1 MDSLRR
7 GGRIGWVVALGLA
20 MVLGCSRSPEGV
32 GQDVAQTVAVPGI
45 RVIYGP
51 ATKPFNRVMR
61 RLLRR
66 SGRLENLARIW
77 RSSVPGLKPVTIAV
91 IECERPDLG
100 LVRPGRIE
108 LCYDLLG
115 YLDNAF
121 RDLSGSPIER
131 ESGVLDGMSLW
142 LSREVARSQGEPG
155 SADLSA
161 ANLGSIDRQMLAL
174 LSRGEGPSM
183 AMAGVQWLY
192 NQGKPEPIVMMLP
205 YWQANGFGL
214 EQYDRLVCAIYRR
227 EPGRFPFLAAEYGTE
242 KLDRC
247 GVERL

>member
-1 MDSLRR
+1 M
-7 GGRIGWVVALGLA
+7 AGLL
-20 MVLGCSRSPEGV
+20 VLVLLLGCGRSPEPSSEPMA
-32 GQDVAQTVAVPGI
+32 QRTQTDVIAGMT
-45 RVIYGP
+45 VIYSP

-61 RLLRR
+61 RLLLT
-66 SGRLENLARIW
+66 SGRLERLATIW
-77 RSSVPGLKPVTIAV
+77 RSSVPGVKPVTILVRDCETPAV
-91 IECERPDLG
+91 G
-100 LVRPGRIE
+100 LVGPGRIE

-142 LSREVARSQGEPG
+142 LTREVARSQG
-155 SADLSA
+155 SASPTSTPVAAAVTDL
-161 ANLGSIDRQMLAL
+161 DRQTLAL
-174 LSRGEGPSM
+174 LSRGEGPGM

-205 YWQANGFGL
+205 YWQSNGFGL

-227 EPGRFPFLAAEYGTE
+227 EPGRFPFLAAEYGRET
-242 KLDRC
+242 LDRC
-247 GVERL
+247 GVGRS